1 MIDGKPDAYF
11 QLTPTQKRVFDVIWE
26 AKGEPVSTPE
36 ICARTLLSPDIV
48 VKVTTVLVQHD
59 LIEVVDPDEDESEL
73 EVELVGAA
81 R

>member
-1 MIDGKPDAYF
+1 MIDGKPDSYF
-11 QLTPTQKRVFDVIWE
+11 QLTATQKRVFDVIWD
-26 AKGEPVSTPE
+26 ANGDPVSTPE
-36 ICARTLLSPDIV
+36 ICARTLLSPDVV
-48 VKVTTVLVQHD
+48 VKVTAVLVQHD